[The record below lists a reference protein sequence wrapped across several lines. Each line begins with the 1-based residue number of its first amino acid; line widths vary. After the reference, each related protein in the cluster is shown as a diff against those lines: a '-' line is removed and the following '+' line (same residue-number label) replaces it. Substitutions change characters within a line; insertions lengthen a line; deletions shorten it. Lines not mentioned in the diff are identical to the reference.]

1 MNWNVPTIAGI
12 QRMTV
17 LLTIVAGAALFAFVS
32 TAAAIGALAGGILM
46 IVNLYLLVLVGKMM
60 VALAGGGGAG
70 AVGAIMAPMK
80 LLLFVVA
87 AYLIISRL
95 LVDLPSFM
103 LGALTQLAAI
113 FIETGR
119 VSWRGASAP
128 EEQKV

>member
-70 AVGAIMAPMK
+70 TVDETSAFRSCGLSDNLAPARGSAQ
-80 LLLFVVA
+80 LHA
-87 AYLIISRL
+87 GRL
-95 LVDLPSFM
+95 DTARSD
-103 LGALTQLAAI
+103 I
-113 FIETGR
+113 Y
-119 VSWRGASAP
+119 
-128 EEQKV
+128 